1 MVKPMILYGCE
12 IWGFGNNEIIE
23 RLHLKFC
30 KLLLHLKTST
40 PDNMVYVELR
50 RYPISIDIKVR
61 MIKFWC
67 KLIVGKKVSFLTY
80 VINYFTTIILK
91 EMVFHYG

>member
-23 RLHLKFC
+23 SLHLKFC
-30 KLLLHLKTST
+30 KLLLYLKTST
-40 PDNMVYVELR
+40 PDCMVYGELR

-80 VINYFTTIILK
+80 VINYFTTIIL
-91 EMVFHYG
+91 

>member
-1 MVKPMILYGCE
+1 MTDGPG
-12 IWGFGNNEIIE
+12 
-23 RLHLKFC
+23 
-30 KLLLHLKTST
+30 
-40 PDNMVYVELR
+40 PDYMVYGELG

-80 VINYFTTIILK
+80 VINYFTTIIL
-91 EMVFHYG
+91 